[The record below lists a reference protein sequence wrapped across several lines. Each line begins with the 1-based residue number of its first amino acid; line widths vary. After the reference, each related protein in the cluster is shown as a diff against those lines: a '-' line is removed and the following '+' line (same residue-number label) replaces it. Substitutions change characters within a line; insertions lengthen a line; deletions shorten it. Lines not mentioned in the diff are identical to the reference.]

1 MTRLLKIATVAA
13 ASLLMILMFRSQPA
27 KAADTYYQVASIHK
41 TTSTSWRGNWYS
53 YVNGRFCLTQINQYS
68 VTQKYKGKKHTL
80 YKSSWKGYRKLAVGK
95 IIGTNRYTFNA
106 YAKKPIKVTTA
117 GESPTEK
124 LRAKRSPF
132 FEIIPAVGPTLT
144 YSGHLFIVLTA
155 VIKGVYHDK
164 ESNR

>member
-1 MTRLLKIATVAA
+1 MTSFLKIATVAA

-41 TTSTSWRGNWYS
+41 TTPTSWRGNWYS
-53 YVNGRFCLTQINQYS
+53 YVNGRFCLTQINKYS

-106 YAKKPIKVTTA
+106 YAKKAYQSDHGWGIAHRKVEGQKITV
-117 GESPTEK
+117 
-124 LRAKRSPF
+124 LRDYSGGGSYVDLFRSP
-132 FEIIPAVGPTLT
+132 
-144 YSGHLFIVLTA
+144 
-155 VIKGVYHDK
+155 VYRSYG
-164 ESNR
+164 SN